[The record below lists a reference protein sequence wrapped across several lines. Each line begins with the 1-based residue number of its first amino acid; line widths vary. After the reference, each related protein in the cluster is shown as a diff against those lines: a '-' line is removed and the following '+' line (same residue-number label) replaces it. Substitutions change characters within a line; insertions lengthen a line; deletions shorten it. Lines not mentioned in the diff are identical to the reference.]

1 MRDVNAV
8 ESIKLIRPTGKLTFR
23 VLPSCPAN
31 AGHPVRCGHAAGA
44 HTIKPGEIQHSDA
57 RCRLVSLFAA
67 RIAGEPLLGREYA
80 LVYRAGFLNQT
91 TSFKFRLWDKSYDFT
106 HVCAPR
112 LEKIFQQQLVLTPQS
127 RKTRAHHKKL
137 FPDGFAPV
145 KKPSPRERT

>member
-1 MRDVNAV
+1 MRDANAV
-8 ESIKLIRPTGKLTFR
+8 ELIKLIRPTGKLTFR

-57 RCRLVSLFAA
+57 RCRFVSLFAA
-67 RIAGEPLLGREYA
+67 RIAGEPLRGREYA

-106 HVCAPR
+106 HVRAPR
-112 LEKIFQQQLVLTPQS
+112 LEKYSTNSWSLVLRVGRHALITRSYFRTGS
-127 RKTRAHHKKL
+127 RL
-137 FPDGFAPV
+137 
-145 KKPSPRERT
+145 